1 MAIFR
6 KVDDDLYL
14 ITNFKVMYTSLKNQ
28 KNLIEVNPSKRLL
41 LQVLVGWI
49 SPKTKFYLI
58 VRNPFDRVRSFYKS
72 KFLRAEQN
80 RLSMLKRNKGNWQA
94 STEYFFPYLGLDT
107 KMDPTFI
114 SARLASTKIDDMISI
129 LPEVYMD
136 DGHMSPQCIAGRT
149 NWGLGFNVRL
159 PIRFERI
166 FKIENAV
173 DLNEMSDTFGLD
185 LSIKLNDTGDL
196 DDQQPLSTE
205 SVKTIRRLYKEDF
218 TSFEYDQS
226 PVV

>member
-1 MAIFR
+1 M
-6 KVDDDLYL
+6 
-14 ITNFKVMYTSLKNQ
+14 
-28 KNLIEVNPSKRLL
+28 IEVNPSKRLL

-80 RLSMLKRNKGNWQA
+80 RLSMLKRNKGKWQV

-107 KMDPTFI
+107 EMDPTFI
-114 SARLASTKIDDMISI
+114 SARLASTKFDDMISI

-136 DGHMSPQCIAGRT
+136 DGHLSPQCIARRT
-149 NWGLGFNVRL
+149 NGGLGFNVRL
-159 PIRFERI
+159 PIKFERI
-166 FKIENAV
+166 FKLENTV
-173 DLNEMSDTFGLD
+173 DLKEMSDTFGLD
-185 LSIKLNDTGDL
+185 ISIKLNNTGDL
-196 DDQQPLSTE
+196 DDQRPWSSE

-218 TSFEYDQS
+218 TSFEYDQR
-226 PVV
+226 PAE